1 MDWWHFRRSGWALV
15 CICLIVANLK
25 LVKLIYILNQA
36 FRKTGIARTNV
47 GESIL
52 NKNKFNF
59 NESFV
64 WNASNDEGNIINL
77 FLSFIYFMETNE
89 YKNIK

>member
-15 CICLIVANLK
+15 CICLIVADLK

-47 GESIL
+47 GES
-52 NKNKFNF
+52 
-59 NESFV
+59 
-64 WNASNDEGNIINL
+64 GNSRYSTKTSLTSMNL
-77 FLSFIYFMETNE
+77 LYGMQAMMKVI
-89 YKNIK
+89 